1 MKNLIVA
8 IIGLFILAGCS
19 KGKQYTQDL
28 TGTWN
33 IYKLTHLSVD
43 VSSPYL
49 IDYMANYK
57 ITYTSDGHYVEQYVK
72 IDYTGVDSIQH
83 IGTWQFQNSYGQ
95 LLMTDSAHV
104 KDTFTILNLTGNSVE
119 LLRNGFD
126 RYMRKQQ

>member
-33 IYKLTHLSVD
+33 IYKLTSHNLD

-49 IDYMANYK
+49 NDSMGNYT

-72 IDYTGVDSIQH
+72 TDHTGIDSITH
-83 IGTWQFQNSYGQ
+83 IGTWQFQDSYGQ
-95 LLMTDSAHV
+95 LLMTDSTST

-119 LLRNGFD
+119 LLRDGFD